1 MAKKPTYEQAQLQL
15 QLYDLRR
22 EAKLRQAREW
32 FLENY
37 VVSSLDE
44 GNRLTPTGSEQ
55 SALARMVTTY
65 WDQACAMLNYGL
77 LHEDLFFDSTGEF
90 YAVYDLLR
98 PILAELRERYGN
110 PHFYAHLEKA
120 AKRYE
125 VWLKRRAPRWF
136 VERRKI
142 AELSRAS
149 RAAKKSG

>member
-22 EAKLRQAREW
+22 EAKLRQARDW
-32 FLENY
+32 FLQNY
-37 VVSSLDE
+37 TVSSLDE

-55 SALARMVTTY
+55 SAWARMVTTY
-65 WDQACAMLNYGL
+65 WDQACSLLNYGL

-90 YAVYDLLR
+90 YAVYELLR
-98 PILAELRERYGN
+98 PILPELRERYGN
-110 PHFYAHLEKA
+110 PHFYEHLEKA

-125 VWLKRRAPRWF
+125 VWLKRRSPRWF
-136 VERRKI
+136 EQRRKI
-142 AELSRAS
+142 VDELRAG